1 MRLFGQ
7 KILKKDPNL
16 IELFKSGGH
25 TFYTWKHF
33 DHMPAFREMFVR
45 YHYAKM
51 SRGINNADLIS
62 FCQTILKF
70 NNDRKRDDI
79 TALVKFFEQHIEE
92 YANEKIILE
101 LAGYVVLVDDEP
113 VDDVQDEYMDIK
125 RKVLADDRKARFF
138 FQGQALNLLQ
148 SLSKDLDILNLKE
161 YLGNSNRQE
170 REKVFLKLISS
181 NLTDNLWKH

>member
-7 KILKKDPNL
+7 KILKRDPNL

-79 TALVKFFEQHIEE
+79 TALVKFFEQHISE
-92 YANEKIILE
+92 YANEKIEEEKHMKFIESLSE
-101 LAGYVVLVDDEP
+101 LQYKDYIGKDYV
-113 VDDVQDEYMDIK
+113 
-125 RKVLADDRKARFF
+125 
-138 FQGQALNLLQ
+138 GNLLKI
-148 SLSKDLDILNLKE
+148 SKKNLQK
-161 YLGNSNRQE
+161 
-170 REKVFLKLISS
+170 
-181 NLTDNLWKH
+181 